1 MALAASL
8 FLRQSQ
14 SLVMTP
20 QLMQSIQ
27 LLQMT
32 HVELNQFI
40 DQEIE
45 KNPLLEVVS
54 GEEGAGRDERRAE
67 DYSTPNEDRLRAE
80 RAGDAE
86 DFQPDLYD
94 STTAGGAGSAAETID
109 GGLDNM
115 FPDDAGPRA
124 ADAPELLGQWKSM
137 PGGGGDGEGYDLDD
151 FVASRKTLR
160 DVLGEQ
166 IPFLLPDPIDRLIA
180 QHLVD
185 QLDEAGYLQG
195 STAETA
201 LRLGKP
207 VVEVDRVL
215 YRLQELDPPGVFAR
229 SLAECLA
236 IQLRARDRFDP
247 AMAALI
253 DNLELLAR
261 RDFATLKKLCG
272 VNEEDL
278 LDMLAEIR
286 KLDPKP
292 GTRYETSASEAVVP
306 DIIVR
311 GAPDGTWHI
320 ELNADTLP
328 RVLVNRD
335 YYAAVSSRTR
345 RDSEDQGF
353 LNECLQTANWL
364 TRSLDQR
371 ARTILKVATEIVRHQ
386 DAFLMHGVDHLRPL
400 NLKTIAEAI
409 KMHESTVS
417 RVTSNKFMLTPRG
430 LFELKYFFTVSIGSA
445 EGGDSHSAESVRHR
459 IRAMIAQEAPD
470 AVLSDDDIVD
480 ILRKGGVDLARR
492 TVAKYREAM
501 NIPSSVQ
508 RRREKRAHARAA
520 AS

>member
-40 DQEIE
+40 EQEVE

-54 GEEGAGRDERRAE
+54 GDEGARDLERRTE
-67 DYSTPNEDRLRAE
+67 DYSTPSEDRAHTE
-80 RAGDAE
+80 NSGDE
-86 DFQPDLYD
+86 DGFQPDLYD
-94 STTAGGAGSAAETID
+94 STSAGSTPETLD

-115 FPDDAGPRA
+115 FPDDAGPRT
-124 ADAPELLGQWKSM
+124 ADAPELIGQWKSM
-137 PGGGGDGEGYDLDD
+137 PGGDGDDYDLDD
-151 FVASRKTLR
+151 FVAGRKTLR
-160 DVLGEQ
+160 DVLNEQ
-166 IPFLLPDPIDRLIA
+166 IPFLLPDPIDRLVA

-185 QLDEAGYLQG
+185 QLDESGYLQG
-195 STAETA
+195 STSETA

-207 VVEVDRVL
+207 VAEVDRVL

-229 SLAECLA
+229 SLSECLA
-236 IQLRARDRFDP
+236 IQLRAQDRFDP
-247 AMAALI
+247 AMATLVG
-253 DNLELLAR
+253 NLELLAR

-306 DIIVR
+306 DILVR
-311 GAPDGTWHI
+311 AAPDGTWHI

-335 YYAAVSSRTR
+335 YYASVSRRTR

-371 ARTILKVATEIVRHQ
+371 ARTIMKVATEIVRQQ

-459 IRAMIAQEAPD
+459 IRSMIMQEQPE

-508 RRREKRAHARAA
+508 RRREKRALAKAA

>member
-32 HVELNQFI
+32 HFELNQFI
-40 DQEIE
+40 EQEVE
-45 KNPLLEVVS
+45 KNPLLEIAAS
-54 GEEGAGRDERRAE
+54 DDGARDYERGGDE
-67 DYSTPNEDRLRAE
+67 HFQGGEDRMSAE
-80 RAGDAE
+80 NAGSDE
-86 DFQPDLYD
+86 SFQPDLYD
-94 STTAGGAGSAAETID
+94 SATTGSAGSAPETLD
-109 GGLDNM
+109 GGLDNV
-115 FPDDAGPRA
+115 FPDDAGPSSV
-124 ADAPELLGQWKSM
+124 DAPELLGQWKSM
-137 PGGGGDGEGYDLDD
+137 PGGEDGEGYDLDD
-151 FVASRKTLR
+151 FVATRKTLR

-166 IPFLLPDPIDRLIA
+166 IPFVLSDPLDRLIA

-207 VVEVDRVL
+207 VVEIERVL
-215 YRLQELDPPGVFAR
+215 SRLQELDPPGVFAR
-229 SLAECLA
+229 SLRECLA
-236 IQLRARDRFDP
+236 IQLKARDRFDP
-247 AMAALI
+247 AMAALV

-292 GTRYETSASEAVVP
+292 GTRYESSASEAVVP

-311 GAPDGTWHI
+311 AAPDGTWHV

-335 YYAAVSSRTR
+335 YHAAVSRRTS
-345 RDSEDQGF
+345 RDSEDHAF

-371 ARTILKVATEIVRHQ
+371 ARTIMKVATEIVRQQ
-386 DAFLMHGVDHLRPL
+386 DAFLMYGVDHLRPL
-400 NLKTIAEAI
+400 NLKTVAEAI

-417 RVTSNKFMLTPRG
+417 RVTSNKYMLTPRG

-459 IRAMIAQEAPD
+459 IRTIITQESPD

-508 RRREKRAHARAA
+508 RRREKRAHAKAA
-520 AS
+520 TS

>member
-32 HVELNQFI
+32 HFELNQFI
-40 DQEIE
+40 EQEVE

-54 GEEGAGRDERRAE
+54 GDQGAPDNQGGGE
-67 DYSTPNEDRLRAE
+67 DYPLRNEERLAAE
-80 RAGDAE
+80 RSTAGE
-86 DFQPDLYD
+86 DGHQPDLYESATASGASD
-94 STTAGGAGSAAETID
+94 SLD
-109 GGLDNM
+109 GGLDNV

-124 ADAPELLGQWKSM
+124 PDAPELLGQWKSM
-137 PGGGGDGEGYDLDD
+137 PGGGGADGEGYDLDD
-151 FVASRKTLR
+151 FVAGRKTLR
-160 DVLGEQ
+160 DSLNEQ
-166 IPFLLPDPIDRLIA
+166 IPFLLTTPVDRLIA

-195 STAETA
+195 STAEAA

-207 VVEVDRVL
+207 VVEIERVL

-229 SLAECLA
+229 TLSECLA
-236 IQLRARDRFDP
+236 IQLRARDRLDP
-247 AMAALI
+247 AMAVLV

-292 GTRYETSASEAVVP
+292 GTRFDTVATEAVVP

-311 GAPDGTWHI
+311 AAPDGSWHV
-320 ELNADTLP
+320 ELNAETLP
-328 RVLVNRD
+328 RVLVDRD
-335 YYAAVSSRTR
+335 YYASVSSRTR

-353 LNECLQTANWL
+353 LNDCLQTANWL
-364 TRSLDQR
+364 ARSLDQR
-371 ARTILKVATEIVRHQ
+371 ARTIMKVASEIVRQQ

-400 NLKTIAEAI
+400 NLKTVAEAI

-417 RVTSNKFMLTPRG
+417 RVTSNKYMLTPRG

-459 IRAMIAQEAPD
+459 IRTMIVQERPD

-480 ILRKGGVDLARR
+480 ILRRGGVELARR

>member
-40 DQEIE
+40 EQEVE
-45 KNPLLEVVS
+45 KNPLLEVIS
-54 GEEGAGRDERRAE
+54 GDEGARDLERRTE
-67 DYSTPNEDRLRAE
+67 DYSTPSEDRSHTE
-80 RAGDAE
+80 SSGGE
-86 DFQPDLYD
+86 DGFQPDLYD
-94 STTAGGAGSAAETID
+94 STSAGSTPETLD

-115 FPDDAGPRA
+115 FPDDAGPRT
-124 ADAPELLGQWKSM
+124 ADAPELIGQWKSM
-137 PGGGGDGEGYDLDD
+137 PGGDGEDYDLDD
-151 FVASRKTLR
+151 FVAGRKTLR
-160 DVLGEQ
+160 DVLNEQ
-166 IPFLLPDPIDRLIA
+166 IPFLLPDPIDRLVA

-185 QLDEAGYLQG
+185 QLDESGYLQG
-195 STAETA
+195 STSETA

-207 VVEVDRVL
+207 VAEVDRVL

-229 SLAECLA
+229 SLSECLA
-236 IQLRARDRFDP
+236 IQLRAQDRFDP
-247 AMAALI
+247 AMATLVG
-253 DNLELLAR
+253 NLELLAR

-306 DIIVR
+306 DILVR
-311 GAPDGTWHI
+311 AAPDGTWHI

-335 YYAAVSSRTR
+335 YYASVSSRTR

-371 ARTILKVATEIVRHQ
+371 ARTIMKVATEIVRQQ

-445 EGGDSHSAESVRHR
+445 QGGDSHSAESVRHR
-459 IRAMIAQEAPD
+459 IRTMIMQEQPE

-508 RRREKRAHARAA
+508 RRREKRALAKAA